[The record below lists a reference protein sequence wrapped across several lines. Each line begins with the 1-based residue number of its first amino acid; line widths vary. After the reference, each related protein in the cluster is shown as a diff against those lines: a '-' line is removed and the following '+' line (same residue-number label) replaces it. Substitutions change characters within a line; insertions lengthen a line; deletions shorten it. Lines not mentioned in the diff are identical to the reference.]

1 MLFEEFDYITEEED
15 YETER
20 GKPMPSKNHSRLERR
35 LGVVLTPYE
44 DRFDIMPELSLELL
58 AGKATP
64 DICLYPKLTFDW
76 LDDEIRVT
84 SPPITAIEILS
95 PKQSLDDIKDK
106 IFDVLFAS
114 GVQSAWVVVPT
125 FQTIHVLTPDRQVRT
140 FAGGLPLTD
149 PATGVVVLLS
159 EVFR

>member
-1 MLFEEFDYITEEED
+1 MTDELELPTEVDYVI
-15 YETER
+15 ER

-44 DRFDIMPELSLELL
+44 DRFDIMPELSLELS

-64 DICLYPKLTFDW
+64 DICLYPKLAFDW
-76 LDDEIRVT
+76 LDDEIRMT
-84 SPPITAIEILS
+84 DPPITAIEILS

-106 IFDVLFAS
+106 IFTVLFAS

-125 FQTIHVLTPDRQVRT
+125 FQTIYVLTPDRQVRT
-140 FAGGLPLTD
+140 FSEGKLLD
-149 PATGVVVLLS
+149 LVTGVSIELS